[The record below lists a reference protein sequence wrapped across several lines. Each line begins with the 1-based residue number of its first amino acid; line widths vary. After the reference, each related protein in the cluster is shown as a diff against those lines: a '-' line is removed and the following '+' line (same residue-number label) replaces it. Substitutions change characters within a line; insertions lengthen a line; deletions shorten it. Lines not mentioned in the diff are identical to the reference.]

1 MPGVGFLIT
10 KAEQLVPAVLGPQWV
25 PSIPIFL
32 WLSFAAVHQP
42 LSATTGWL
50 FISQS
55 RTGEFARW
63 GMVVAVTSI
72 GAFAVGLPWGAVGVA
87 AAYGLSRSEERRVG
101 KEGVSPVRSGWP
113 PVH

>member
-1 MPGVGFLIT
+1 MFSGLVVAPERYLQAYLRALCQLLLFTIPGVGFLIT
-10 KAEQLVPAVLGPQWV
+10 NAEQLVPAVLGPQWV

-55 RTGEFARW
+55 RPGE
-63 GMVVAVTSI
+63 
-72 GAFAVGLPWGAVGVA
+72 
-87 AAYGLSRSEERRVG
+87 RSEERRVG
-101 KEGVSPVRSGWP
+101 KECGGTCRSRWSPY
-113 PVH
+113 H

>member
-1 MPGVGFLIT
+1 MPIL
-10 KAEQLVPAVLGPQWV
+10 
-25 PSIPIFL
+25 L

-55 RTGEFARW
+55 RTGELARW

-87 AAYGLSRSEERRVG
+87 AAYGLSDLFIRAPIIWYWVGRRG
-101 KEGVSPVRSGWP
+101 PVANRDFVKLGLQIGRAW
-113 PVH
+113 